1 MEYVLVGRTGL
12 RVSRIGLGT
21 AVLGLVPPE
30 SETDALI
37 GAALDLGIN
46 LFDCANTYGNRAS
59 FDRDGLPPSTHR
71 KHAEELLGRALR
83 QRRDD
88 VVLCTKVSEPVG
100 DGVNDGGMVIPGMGG
115 HGGGLSRF
123 HILREV
129 ERSLKRLGTD
139 HIDILHLHHPDP
151 DTAIEET
158 LRAVDDLIH
167 AGKARYVGLSTYSGW
182 QLTQAVMTS
191 ERLGLARP
199 VLNQVS
205 YNMLSR
211 GVEAEVVPA
220 ATEFGLVLTCFSPLA
235 GGALA
240 GTESMNRPYSGYKRW
255 GAPFDYTPE
264 QKEAAVRLEEAASE
278 WGAKPAHLALR
289 WLLSRPRVA
298 SAIIGPENPA
308 ELAENVAAFD
318 VELDGSQLATL
329 DDIGRPPTTLPF

>member
-59 FDRDGLPPSTHR
+59 FDRDGLPPSAQR

-191 ERLGLARP
+191 EHHGLARP
-199 VLNQVS
+199 VLDQVS

-211 GVEAEVVPA
+211 GRSRGGTRGNRVRAGPDVLQPA
-220 ATEFGLVLTCFSPLA
+220 RRGRARR
-235 GGALA
+235 
-240 GTESMNRPYSGYKRW
+240 NRVDEPPVQRIQAVGR
-255 GAPFDYTPE
+255 
-264 QKEAAVRLEEAASE
+264 AVRLHAR
-278 WGAKPAHLALR
+278 AKGSGGSTR
-289 WLLSRPRVA
+289 GSRLGVGRQA
-298 SAIIGPENPA
+298 
-308 ELAENVAAFD
+308 
-318 VELDGSQLATL
+318 
-329 DDIGRPPTTLPF
+329 RPPGAALAAQSATRGERDHRA